1 MDVYKLI
8 GTARERNA
16 SDLNLVVD
24 SPPMLRIY
32 GVIEPIE
39 GLAPLTTDDVFTAFC
54 QLTTVEERAVFQEQ
68 MELDFSS
75 TIPGVGRV
83 RCNAAQ
89 QLNGVS
95 LAVRLLPEKI
105 PTIDELELPQIYKD
119 LVKAPRG
126 LIIVSGPT
134 DSGKTTTLATMVYHL
149 NVSVGHHIITIEDP
163 IEYVHTSIK
172 SAITQRQLG
181 SHTSS
186 YARALKHVLR
196 QNPDVIMVGEVRD
209 LDTAAAVL
217 SIVET
222 GHLVLSTSHAPSA
235 PQAIERI
242 VDLFPL
248 HERHLS
254 ETRLASLLVAVVCQV
269 LVPRADGSGRVAAVE
284 VMVAN
289 PPVRSLI
296 REGKIYH
303 LPNMIRTH
311 HDVGMI
317 SLDESLVDLYRNRTI
332 TYETLLAFC
341 KDTDEVL
348 KLIASEPR
356 ARKAKRS

>member
-1 MDVYKLI
+1 MDVQKLI
-8 GTARERNA
+8 GIAREKNA

-24 SPPMLRIY
+24 SPPLLRIF
-32 GVIEPIE
+32 GVLEPIKD
-39 GLAPLTTDDVFTAFC
+39 LAPLTTEDVSKAFS
-54 QLTTVEERAVFQEQ
+54 QLTTATERAIFQEQ
-68 MELDFSS
+68 MELDFGC
-75 TIPGVGRV
+75 TVPGVGRI

-95 LAVRLLPEKI
+95 LAIRLLPEEI

-134 DSGKTTTLATMVYHL
+134 DSGKTTTLATMVHHL
-149 NVSVGHHIITIEDP
+149 NVNMGHHIITIEDP
-163 IEYVHTSIK
+163 IEYIHTSIK

-186 YARALKHVLR
+186 YSRALKHILR
-196 QNPDVIMVGEVRD
+196 QNPDVILVGEIRD
-209 LDTAAAVL
+209 VDTAAAVL
-217 SIVET
+217 SIAET

-254 ETRLASLLVAVVCQV
+254 ETRLASLLVAVVCQI
-269 LVPRADGSGRVAAVE
+269 LVPRADDSGRIAAVE
-284 VMVAN
+284 IMVAN

-296 REGKIYH
+296 REGKFYQ
-303 LPNMIRTH
+303 LPNVIRTH
-311 HDVGMI
+311 RDIGML
-317 SLDESLVDLYRNRTI
+317 SFDESLVDLYRSRII

-348 KLIASEPR
+348 NLIASAPR
-356 ARKAKRS
+356 AKKAKRG